1 MRRTFI
7 HLAAITAAALAVR
20 LAGALYSPYHS
31 GMTKDYTGPC
41 YMLACGYG
49 YNRPGIDRW
58 HSLKEEL
65 AEHSMRLAAEG
76 KQLSRADRPELKGEP
91 LRPLLFRTPGY
102 PAFLLAV
109 YRLFGEPLLLHAGI
123 VQAVLG
129 ALHPLLVYLLAMGL
143 LRRRGIA
150 LGAAWATALYPPI
163 AFAAVMRLPGGMAI
177 LLVLAAAV
185 CVQHGA
191 ERKRYWAWMAAAGL
205 LISASCYFRTNGMLL
220 WVFLAAALLWRQGP
234 WRRPLISTAVL
245 AAGIYL
251 GMLPWA
257 VRNHQRTG
265 RWIWGSTGTGMTL
278 WKSIGEYPNPWG
290 IKVDDVLTTRRAKAE
305 GFESD
310 LTPEADQWFRRQ
322 VSRHVRERPGFF
334 VAAALKRLPWMAAAP
349 FDTGYVNPYRTKG
362 MFSYYL
368 NQEHLRPHQVLLRHP
383 GYVLR
388 AYWERLLVMACSA
401 FGTLSLVALVVVRR
415 RRPSE
420 AALTAALPAYY
431 VLLHAATVFAPR
443 YLTVII
449 PLQIIAS
456 AWLVT
461 AAWHRLRRRGR
472 PTIEAAPRG
481 A

>member
-1 MRRTFI
+1 MRRTFV
-7 HLAAITAAALAVR
+7 HLAAVTAAALAVR
-20 LAGALYSPYHS
+20 LALALYSPDHS
-31 GMTKDYTGPC
+31 GMTADYTGPS

-49 YNRPGIDRW
+49 YSRPRIDRW

-65 AEHSMRLAAEG
+65 AERSMRLAAEG
-76 KQLSRADRPELKGEP
+76 KQLSRADRPELPGEP

-102 PAFLLAV
+102 PVFLLVV

-129 ALHPLLVYLLAMGL
+129 ALEPLLVYLLAMAT
-143 LRRRGIA
+143 LRRAGIA
-150 LGAAWATALYPPI
+150 LGAAWMAALYPPI
-163 AFAAVMRLPGGMAI
+163 AFAAVMRLPGAPAM

-191 ERKRYWAWMAAAGL
+191 ARKRYWAWMAAAGL
-205 LISASCYFRTNGMLL
+205 LIAASCYFRPNAMLL

-234 WRRPLISTAVL
+234 RRRAILSTALL
-245 AAGIYL
+245 AGGIYL

-257 VRNHQRTG
+257 LRNRQRTG

-290 IKVDDVLTTRRAKAE
+290 IKVNDLLTTRRAKAE

-310 LTPEADQWFRRQ
+310 LTPEADLWFRGQVRTHLRQ
-322 VSRHVRERPGFF
+322 RPGFF

-349 FDTGYVNPYRTKG
+349 YDTGYVNPHRTKG

-368 NQEHLRPHQVLLRHP
+368 NREGLRPRQVLLRHP

-401 FGTLSLVALVVVRR
+401 FGTLSLLALVVVRR
-415 RRPSE
+415 RHASE
-420 AALTAALPAYY
+420 VALLAAVPAYY

-443 YLTVII
+443 YLTGII
-449 PLQIIAS
+449 PFQIIAS
-456 AWLVT
+456 AWLVA
-461 AAWHRLRRRGR
+461 AAWHRLRRRGG
-472 PTIEAAPRG
+472 PAADAAPSP